1 MGGKSSR
8 LSVEARLSLLGECG
22 VDAVRLS
29 RPRSGGCC
37 GRGRR
42 SLASFTFRQGAEGGK
57 APRVGSGGQPEYGQA
72 GRLGPGDTHQGALP
86 GRRRNSLLSGPAP
99 EGPPGRTEQE
109 SGQPPQAP
117 QEDQAVRVPEAG
129 QEAGPAPE
137 AGQVVVASPGHEA
150 GHAPEAGQVVAASP
164 GHEACPA
171 PEAGQVVAASLGHE
185 VGPSPEAGQVVAASP
200 GKEAGPAPEAG
211 QVVAA
216 SPGKDSL
223 GLQRRPPWQP
233 RASVRRCEQIRPRS
247 DTQVSLLQPS
257 QPEAHQDDATTTA
270 KGGNEHCHQ
279 TCGPRDSRAD
289 RKFRQFAEQA
299 A

>member
-22 VDAVRLS
+22 VDA
-29 RPRSGGCC
+29 
-37 GRGRR
+37 
-42 SLASFTFRQGAEGGK
+42 
-57 APRVGSGGQPEYGQA
+57 
-72 GRLGPGDTHQGALP
+72 GALP

-99 EGPPGRTEQE
+99 EGPPGRTEVHYGGASRRFVLQPGRRSGCPRGAGAGLPRALLQQQE

-164 GHEACPA
+164 GHETCPA

-223 GLQRRPPWQP
+223 GLWPGKARQGRG
-233 RASVRRCEQIRPRS
+233 RAGSRLSHGLWDNLLAIAQ
-247 DTQVSLLQPS
+247 TLSLTLVVYSALLEYFP
-257 QPEAHQDDATTTA
+257 D
-270 KGGNEHCHQ
+270 
-279 TCGPRDSRAD
+279 
-289 RKFRQFAEQA
+289 
-299 A
+299 

>member
-1 MGGKSSR
+1 MGAKSSR

-29 RPRSGGCC
+29 RPRSGAAVG
-37 GRGRR
+37 GGGALWPPLPSGKGPRG
-42 SLASFTFRQGAEGGK
+42 GE
-57 APRVGSGGQPEYGQA
+57 APCVGSGGQPEYGQA

-99 EGPPGRTEQE
+99 EGPPGRTEVHYGGASRRFVLQPGRRSGCPRGAGAGLPRALLQQQE

-223 GLQRRPPWQP
+223 GLWVSAPSPEEGQKE
-233 RASVRRCEQIRPRS
+233 ARS
-247 DTQVSLLQPS
+247 
-257 QPEAHQDDATTTA
+257 ATTPVEDEGA
-270 KGGNEHCHQ
+270 GLVLRG
-279 TCGPRDSRAD
+279 
-289 RKFRQFAEQA
+289 
-299 A
+299 